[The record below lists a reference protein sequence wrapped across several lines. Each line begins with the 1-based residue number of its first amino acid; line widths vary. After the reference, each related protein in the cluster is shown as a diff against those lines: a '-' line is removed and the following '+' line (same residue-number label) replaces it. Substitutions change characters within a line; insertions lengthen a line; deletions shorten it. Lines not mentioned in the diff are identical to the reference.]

1 MTRHIKKGDMV
12 EVIAGEAKGKT
23 GRILRVIPGKNGVVI
38 EGLNRRYKH
47 VRPSQKHPQGG
58 RIQIEQP
65 IHMSNVLPVSTKT
78 SRGIRVRFETDSK
91 GVKKRVGVD
100 GTEIGIVVKK

>member
-12 EVIAGEAKGKT
+12 EVIVGEAKGST
-23 GRILRVIPGKNGVVI
+23 GRILRVIPRKNSVVI

-47 VRPSQKHPQGG
+47 VRPSQKHPRGG

-100 GTEIGIVVKK
+100 GTEIGIVVK

>member
-1 MTRHIKKGDMV
+1 MARHIKKGDMV
-12 EVIAGEAKGKT
+12 EIVAGEAKGST
-23 GRILRVIPGKNGVVI
+23 GRILRVIPRKNSVVI

-58 RIQIEQP
+58 RIQVEQP

-78 SRGIRVRFETDSK
+78 SKGTRVRFETDGK
-91 GVKKRVGVD
+91 GLKNRVSVD
-100 GTEIGIVVKK
+100 GTEIGIVVKN